1 MTGRTHEHGRTGL
14 WATALCAVLLTACS
28 GTDPQPVPATP
39 TTGASSTPSP
49 TPSPRPTSVEL
60 TDTYFAQGQCA
71 APVSDRDAR
80 VGGVTTYR
88 VASCTD
94 ALAVATV
101 TRRSPTVVV
110 TVESAT
116 TEPGCEDTTDLTIDL
131 AANLVRA
138 TGAQGTDGA
147 MTAYA
152 CLRTLREPH
161 PGDPGNGGGFKI
173 IKGDCVYA
181 ATGDPGGRTVAETR
195 CDGTGAH
202 RPEYRIR
209 ELVEL
214 IAPRSTAGGGS
225 CSDTGGTVLT
235 LPRYSRYG
243 KGLPKLACGVPL

>member
-1 MTGRTHEHGRTGL
+1 MGDGALRGPAHRLLGHG
-14 WATALCAVLLTACS
+14 
-28 GTDPQPVPATP
+28 PAA
-39 TTGASSTPSP
+39 GARHADHRRELHSEPHP
-49 TPSPRPTSVEL
+49 EPRPTSVEL

-152 CLRTLREPH
+152 CLRT
-161 PGDPGNGGGFKI
+161 PG
-173 IKGDCVYA
+173 A
-181 ATGDPGGRTVAETR
+181 
-195 CDGTGAH
+195 
-202 RPEYRIR
+202 
-209 ELVEL
+209 
-214 IAPRSTAGGGS
+214 APRRPGERRRVQNHQG
-225 CSDTGGTVLT
+225 
-235 LPRYSRYG
+235 
-243 KGLPKLACGVPL
+243 